1 MNTVAVRFQR
11 EGRMMEVEFVLASL
25 YNHQTASGKKQ
36 INHQAGRVGEL
47 LFFRSIEKRMRAKLE
62 AKDIPN
68 IF

>member
-1 MNTVAVRFQR
+1 
-11 EGRMMEVEFVLASL
+11 MMEVEFVLASL
-25 YNHQTASGKKQ
+25 YNHQTVSGKKQ

-47 LFFRSIEKRMRAKLE
+47 LFFRSIEKRMKAKLE